1 MNINSIIDFKNMEAN
16 LKYHCKTLWK
26 ILLLHCEIL
35 HIYLKYKYI
44 ANILQICTSIQK
56 KEPKNIQ

>member
-1 MNINSIIDFKNMEAN
+1 MEAN

-35 HIYLKYKYI
+35 HIYLKYKHI
-44 ANILQICTSIQK
+44 ANIL
-56 KEPKNIQ
+56 

>member
-1 MNINSIIDFKNMEAN
+1 MNILLMNINSIIDFKNMEAN

-44 ANILQICTSIQK
+44 ANIL
-56 KEPKNIQ
+56 